1 MKNRQLFQTASRRTF
16 LLIMFCWMQLYGMA
30 IFAQTKIVTGQ
41 VIDVTHS
48 PLPGVNILVKGT
60 TIGCITDIDG
70 NYSISV
76 PDLEADILVF
86 SYIGFTQKEV
96 ACKGQPKIN
105 VTLTE
110 DQQQLDEV
118 VVVGYGVQK
127 KSHLTGSISKI
138 KNENL
143 GQLPVSRAD
152 QALVGKLA
160 GVQIQN
166 VSAQSGASPKIQ
178 IRGIGSISADTNP
191 LIVVDGYPIPGDL
204 SDVDM
209 NDVESIEVLKD
220 AASAAIYGSRGA
232 MVLLL

>member
-127 KSHLTGSISKI
+127 KSHLTGSIS
-138 KNENL
+138 N
-143 GQLPVSRAD
+143 
-152 QALVGKLA
+152 
-160 GVQIQN
+160 
-166 VSAQSGASPKIQ
+166 
-178 IRGIGSISADTNP
+178 
-191 LIVVDGYPIPGDL
+191 
-204 SDVDM
+204 
-209 NDVESIEVLKD
+209 
-220 AASAAIYGSRGA
+220 
-232 MVLLL
+232 

>member
-1 MKNRQLFQTASRRTF
+1 MYFHTSG
-16 LLIMFCWMQLYGMA
+16 LLR
-30 IFAQTKIVTGQ
+30 K
-41 VIDVTHS
+41 
-48 PLPGVNILVKGT
+48 
-60 TIGCITDIDG
+60 
-70 NYSISV
+70 
-76 PDLEADILVF
+76 
-86 SYIGFTQKEV
+86 V

-166 VSAQSGASPKIQ
+166 ISAQSGLVLKFRYVVLDLSLQ
-178 IRGIGSISADTNP
+178 IRI
-191 LIVVDGYPIPGDL
+191 L
-204 SDVDM
+204 
-209 NDVESIEVLKD
+209 
-220 AASAAIYGSRGA
+220 
-232 MVLLL
+232 